1 MRTVLP
7 SDVVNVIEG
16 QFPWTRGNWR
26 AQAAKKNEMR
36 WYAVNTVPGILK
48 MIEGVPEDLLT
59 FGSVEYGLFTMA
71 IAALEVAVA
80 RGKDHEDRFNWPMIV
95 IPKQSE
101 QEDCLV
107 FVKNALSTCPDQAP
121 SKSTKGLTFIS
132 DAASRETL
140 LIDLASAESAL
151 NAGDWKACT
160 VLSGSIVEAL
170 LLWTLQQHSVPEISA
185 ALATV
190 DQSKN
195 VRHNAPPGDLT
206 ASAWRFH
213 DYVHVAAELKE
224 IGDPLYGRCL
234 DAKDYRNLIHPAVS
248 ERRKAACD
256 RGTSHVT
263 IGAVYGLIETLQQK
277 HGPTAP

>member
-7 SDVVNVIEG
+7 SDVVKVIDG

-26 AQAAKKNEMR
+26 AQGTKKNETR
-36 WYAVNTVPGILK
+36 WYGAVAVPGILN
-48 MIEGVPEDLLT
+48 MIEGVSEDLFT

-80 RGKDHEDRFNWPMIV
+80 RGRDNEDRFNWPMIV
-95 IPKQSE
+95 IPGQSE

-107 FVKNALSTCPDQAP
+107 LVKNALSTCPDQAP

-132 DAASRETL
+132 DIESRETL

-160 VLSGSIVEAL
+160 ILSGSIIEAL
-170 LLWTLQQHSVPEISA
+170 LLWTLQQHLVSDIGA

-195 VRHNAPPGDLT
+195 VRRNAPPDDLT
-206 ASAWRFH
+206 ASVWRFH
-213 DYVHVAAELKE
+213 DYLHVAAELKE

-263 IGAVYGLIETLQQK
+263 IGAVYSLIERLQQT
-277 HGPTAP
+277 HGPSQP